1 MTPVGGTAE
10 GPGPAGMAPIDRAAS
25 SSSTSAT
32 PEDPSPPATAGSD
45 AGLPTLDRAAPVPD
59 SSPGVADPA
68 SYGGASLSLPAG
80 GAVAALLL
88 AGVGAELVR
97 RRSQFQRH
105 RRPGER
111 MPLPGKGAQEV
122 EQAAR
127 VARHEPGRDLLDRA
141 LVQLAEE
148 ARSAGLP
155 VPDVRLVRV
164 GEQSVCLDLAGPAGP
179 AIAPFVARDDT
190 RWVLSHDLLP
200 AEPPTG
206 PRALP
211 GLVTVGFAGPESV
224 LLNLES
230 VGTLAVT
237 GPDEATGDVIRGL
250 AADLAF
256 GPARALT
263 ERTLCLTDPAIAE
276 AVEAGDIAV
285 EKDPLRAAAALRAV
299 LDRTGSTG
307 PAAADPQAGDV
318 RAEGE
323 ETDDPEA
330 RDPLLI
336 VLSDRALGVS
346 VPPRSGCALITAAP
360 VVGAGATL
368 VVQESGMC
376 VLLPERE
383 HLAPQRLSRAA
394 TEDVVEALRTTDLP
408 GTGSSRP
415 APPGGGSEDGPPRL
429 GRWRRPRRSR
439 PASGTRRRPPRR

>member
-1 MTPVGGTAE
+1 MGGTAE

-32 PEDPSPPATAGSD
+32 PEDPSPRARAGSD
-45 AGLPTLDRAAPVPD
+45 AGLPTLDRAAPVPIRARASRTPRWTRRRRRRRMRMRMPDASAIVGPTATPTRTPTARPITPTATPTLPVDNPDEAPAPVD
-59 SSPGVADPA
+59 STTGSA

-200 AEPPTG
+200 AEPPDRTAGTPG
-206 PRALP
+206 PR
-211 GLVTVGFAGPESV
+211 
-224 LLNLES
+224 
-230 VGTLAVT
+230 
-237 GPDEATGDVIRGL
+237 DRGL
-250 AADLAF
+250 RRTRD
-256 GPARALT
+256 GPAQSRI
-263 ERTLCLTDPAIAE
+263 R
-276 AVEAGDIAV
+276 
-285 EKDPLRAAAALRAV
+285 
-299 LDRTGSTG
+299 
-307 PAAADPQAGDV
+307 
-318 RAEGE
+318 
-323 ETDDPEA
+323 
-330 RDPLLI
+330 RDPGRH
-336 VLSDRALGVS
+336 RA
-346 VPPRSGCALITAAP
+346 
-360 VVGAGATL
+360 
-368 VVQESGMC
+368 
-376 VLLPERE
+376 
-383 HLAPQRLSRAA
+383 
-394 TEDVVEALRTTDLP
+394 RT
-408 GTGSSRP
+408 
-415 APPGGGSEDGPPRL
+415 
-429 GRWRRPRRSR
+429 
-439 PASGTRRRPPRR
+439 RPPET